1 MDSTP
6 VSKSG
11 KPFAEVRNQ
20 LALESLQYIP
30 VHVFDRKERS
40 ILSNQLLHRMMRK
53 TSDITTMS
61 KSLTSLMKLIAIPS
75 KSMNTLTKLNG
86 VEQEEPLREENT
98 SPSILVSLAHKL
110 DGYKSEI
117 PLAVLRGLKQL
128 TRQILKYILPPLK
141 AIIGNT
147 NISQIPTLDHQ
158 GE

>member
-1 MDSTP
+1 M
-6 VSKSG
+6 
-11 KPFAEVRNQ
+11 RNQ

-30 VHVFDRKERS
+30 VHVFDGKERS

-147 NISQIPTLDHQ
+147 NISKIPTLDHQ